1 MGNISYRGEET
12 HNDPGATHAVVREDT
27 EETVA
32 LCFSRG
38 DANTICLAL
47 SIVMMEQDIGATELN
62 IHNKIAAMLQR
73 IFDEHRIIVNDVN
86 AEWSIQLD
94 GSANIMH
101 VDLRTKKWV

>member
-1 MGNISYRGEET
+1 MNNET
-12 HNDPGATHAVVREDT
+12 DAVER
-27 EETVA
+27 
-32 LCFSRG
+32 
-38 DANTICLAL
+38 
-47 SIVMMEQDIGATELN
+47 SIHDE
-62 IHNKIAAMLQR
+62 IAAMLQR